1 MPEDF
6 QISSSMV
13 PVELEF
19 LSEYPEELYE
29 WDDFMKYFPVMQGNL
44 HMHPMF
50 WKMYLWQSHK
60 QKEVN

>member
-1 MPEDF
+1 
-6 QISSSMV
+6 MV

-60 QKEVN
+60 EKEVN